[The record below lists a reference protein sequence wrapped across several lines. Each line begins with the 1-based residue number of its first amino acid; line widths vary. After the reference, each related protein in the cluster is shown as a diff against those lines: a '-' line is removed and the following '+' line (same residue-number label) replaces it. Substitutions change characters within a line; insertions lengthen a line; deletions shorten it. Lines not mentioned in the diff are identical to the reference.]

1 LSRLEKDQNGI
12 ELMNSVKGDFAN
24 LSEELTDDAVSIE
37 DIDEVLQTLE
47 RATSSET
54 EIEEPLIEES
64 SSTVESDEAMSE
76 EVELDLSA
84 GEMDKTSD
92 PIRVYMREMGVVPL
106 LTREQEVS
114 IAKRIERGQKRAEK
128 AIARSPIAVVELF
141 RIGDELAAG
150 ALNIRDVV
158 AFSDQ
163 METEEH
169 EDRSEEYLQW
179 TIEGLN
185 NIKMLYK
192 RGLKELEKFSEE
204 LRISR
209 GKRSKKLLRYRRKLA
224 RTRLE
229 IAQEIRGLHLKEA
242 ARQRLIAA
250 IGVVHKEVRQLERE
264 IEGANEKLKRKGLKL
279 DKAKEYRKQVATAK
293 KRLKEIETEHHLSAL
308 EIKRSHQMI
317 AVSEAQTAQAKHE
330 LTEANLR
337 LVVSIAKKYQNRGLQ
352 FLDLIQ
358 EGNLGLMKG
367 VDKFDWRRG
376 YKFST
381 YATWWI
387 RQAITRAIADQA
399 RTIRIPV
406 HMIEVINKLKNT
418 SRELVRELGREPT
431 TEEIAKKMD
440 TSVDKVRKARKLM
453 QDPISLE
460 TPIGENGDSQ
470 LGDLIEDK
478 SSESPAARVITSN
491 LREIAGDVLQT
502 LSPREERVIR
512 LRFGLDNGGHER
524 TLEEVGQNFNVT
536 RERIRQIEAKALR
549 KLRHPSRARLL
560 KNFLEG
566 EGQ

>member
-1 LSRLEKDQNGI
+1 
-12 ELMNSVKGDFAN
+12 
-24 LSEELTDDAVSIE
+24 
-37 DIDEVLQTLE
+37 
-47 RATSSET
+47 
-54 EIEEPLIEES
+54 
-64 SSTVESDEAMSE
+64 
-76 EVELDLSA
+76 
-84 GEMDKTSD
+84 
-92 PIRVYMREMGVVPL
+92 
-106 LTREQEVS
+106 
-114 IAKRIERGQKRAEK
+114 
-128 AIARSPIAVVELF
+128 
-141 RIGDELAAG
+141 
-150 ALNIRDVV
+150 
-158 AFSDQ
+158 
-163 METEEH
+163 
-169 EDRSEEYLQW
+169 
-179 TIEGLN
+179 
-185 NIKMLYK
+185 
-192 RGLKELEKFSEE
+192 
-204 LRISR
+204 
-209 GKRSKKLLRYRRKLA
+209 LA

-229 IAQEIRGLHLKEA
+229 IAQEIRGLHLKGA
-242 ARQRLIAA
+242 APPRLIAS
-250 IGVVHKEVRQLERE
+250 IGNAHKENTTRESE
-264 IEGANEKLKRKGLKL
+264 IESQSEKLKRKGLKL
-279 DKAKEYRKQVATAK
+279 DKQKEHKKNILLAK
-293 KRLKEIETEHHLSAL
+293 KRLKDIELEHHLSPL

-470 LGDLIEDK
+470 
-478 SSESPAARVITSN
+478 
-491 LREIAGDVLQT
+491 
-502 LSPREERVIR
+502 
-512 LRFGLDNGGHER
+512 
-524 TLEEVGQNFNVT
+524 
-536 RERIRQIEAKALR
+536 
-549 KLRHPSRARLL
+549 
-560 KNFLEG
+560 
-566 EGQ
+566 